1 MFSGGKDSIFVS
13 NLIFQATR
21 FLPFSFEKSRGS
33 KIKILFKVETIYD
46 CLSFAKSCL
55 FWKSYLSLL
64 LGVLCLSYDIGFAI
78 TNFHECLVMNYI
90 DDLLSFLQGL
100 CVTSSSRHLPW
111 SKRLKLKQ
119 CLTKHHMIGRTD
131 WHCLVKRNACL
142 RCRNVNSGDGN

>member
-21 FLPFSFEKSRGS
+21 FLPFSFEKSRGR

-46 CLSFAKSCL
+46 
-55 FWKSYLSLL
+55 
-64 LGVLCLSYDIGFAI
+64 
-78 TNFHECLVMNYI
+78 
-90 DDLLSFLQGL
+90 
-100 CVTSSSRHLPW
+100 
-111 SKRLKLKQ
+111 